1 MSNSSYVKDVEAE
14 RLALTQKLRDKGVD
28 EVVEEISARLAME
41 AKQRR
46 DLIESVR
53 RLTDENG
60 ELRARLALAR
70 GQHGGTETHPV
81 KELSLTVT
89 LIIVYNGHLI
99 TAMPPKETLD
109 FLRFF

>member
-1 MSNSSYVKDVEAE
+1 MRNKRNSPKGEIKTVTMSGPGLEKDVEAE
-14 RLALTQKLRDKGVD
+14 RLALMQKLSDKGIG
-28 EVVEEISARLAME
+28 ELVEEICDLKGRLAME

-70 GQHGGTETHPV
+70 GQHGGTETHP
-81 KELSLTVT
+81 ELAGQFEL
-89 LIIVYNGHLI
+89 
-99 TAMPPKETLD
+99 A
-109 FLRFF
+109 